1 MKIRLE
7 GRARR
12 LGDSVNTDYIIAS
25 TRKRDTLDEE
35 ILKQY
40 LLEAVD
46 PDFAASVQP
55 GDLLVAGRDF
65 GCGSA
70 MEVAATVVVAAGIR
84 AVLAQSFSRTYYR
97 NAVNNGL
104 IPVVCDTRRIEEGDL
119 LRVRVTNA
127 QIGVVDETHGFEIR
141 GEPLPAIMLEI
152 LAAGGLTPYFRKHGG
167 FPSGAADAADR
178 EDAADQ
184 EDPADPEDAA
194 DQKDAADQEDV
205 ADQEDSCP

>member
-1 MKIRLE
+1 MELRLE

-12 LGDSVNTDYIIAS
+12 LGDGVNTDYIIAS

-35 ILKQY
+35 ILKHY

-46 PDFAASVQP
+46 PDFAASVEP

-70 MEVAATVVVAAGIR
+70 MEIAVTVVLAAGIK

-104 IPVVCDTRRIEEGDL
+104 VPVICDTRRIEEGDL

-127 QIGVVDETHGFEIR
+127 QIRVVDETRGFEIH
-141 GEPLPAIMLEI
+141 GEPLTSIMLEI
-152 LAAGGLTPYFRKHGG
+152 LAAGGLVPYVREHGG
-167 FPSGAADAADR
+167 FPSGAADARNRAQAGDR
-178 EDAADQ
+178 TDAADRAQ
-184 EDPADPEDAA
+184 AA
-194 DQKDAADQEDV
+194 DQTQAADQD
-205 ADQEDSCP
+205 DPCP